1 MPPLRPPSAP
11 ATASSAD
18 SLTLMRAQETLQRS
32 SGDTFFGVDKAE
44 VDRRRRVAEMESEDT
59 QSTFREECE
68 RLQAL
73 HGRWSAVRDDELS
86 STQHWLEQEG
96 VADRADYLDQFRGAH
111 SSDLVVGYDWPAQPT
126 RLGVPVPAVLSSSTT
141 SASASASASASFSAS
156 GVPMAPSFAGQARP
170 PLPSWGGGGEGKGGG
185 EGGDDMSASVN
196 STAAMT
202 MDLDA
207 SQSMDGSMDRS
218 MGGGQ
223 SMNQSMDAASHT
235 STQRR
240 APNMTMSLGRTQ
252 QPATGNGYSM
262 DAVYD
267 PMRVESPATTFHQLN
282 PLRTAGRRGR
292 HLLAAAPMDYHPST
306 NLAAVNDKHRK
317 SLRDMH
323 QPRYAAELTAGRS
336 GSRMYSSAEDIE
348 QLQAG
353 LFKNPLEDD
362 SSEGGGASSSTSNA
376 TPATGGRRRSKPRNV
391 KSGGRA
397 GGGMLAN
404 ATKAK
409 RDRTASQESKGSRG
423 TPARGGGGGGSGG
436 GRGGQRAARVLD
448 EDEQVAVVRI
458 FDVVDWN
465 KAGSVRKRDLLLAL
479 RLDAEASRLATEAGA
494 PFIVRALLRDR
505 QIAQEFKR
513 LGTARTGMITLPEW
527 VKFVQTA
534 ATSADGGGGGGG
546 KGKKVMRDPA
556 LLTGEDPSITALRA
570 ELGDRGLRSG
580 KREMRSLAKPSVAV
594 ARLMEA
600 VALLFGAA
608 PGWKT
613 AQNLLGDEDFLP
625 RLQVS
630 LPLRPGIAS
639 QQGAKLVPLKLFPG
653 EAVLR
658 RVGREYVSSPEF
670 RPPVF
675 KALGGPFA
683 ALLCRWVIA
692 LVGANQRGASTALGA
707 TSGGSGGR
715 GGGMGGMGGVGA
727 RGEVGSVARELSV
740 IRRVFDMADVGRSGR
755 VDMAVLAMAIRTMP
769 DMRPFVKR
777 SQSLRRLFLERP
789 GGVPAAWRLPSK
801 ETKVQDPRGT
811 GRRTVSLDELCEHL
825 EASNAAAAVVAVEGG
840 AT

>member
-1 MPPLRPPSAP
+1 
-11 ATASSAD
+11 
-18 SLTLMRAQETLQRS
+18 
-32 SGDTFFGVDKAE
+32 
-44 VDRRRRVAEMESEDT
+44 
-59 QSTFREECE
+59 
-68 RLQAL
+68 
-73 HGRWSAVRDDELS
+73 
-86 STQHWLEQEG
+86 
-96 VADRADYLDQFRGAH
+96 
-111 SSDLVVGYDWPAQPT
+111 
-126 RLGVPVPAVLSSSTT
+126 
-141 SASASASASASFSAS
+141 
-156 GVPMAPSFAGQARP
+156 MA
-170 PLPSWGGGGEGKGGG
+170 K
-185 EGGDDMSASVN
+185 
-196 STAAMT
+196 
-202 MDLDA
+202 
-207 SQSMDGSMDRS
+207 
-218 MGGGQ
+218 
-223 SMNQSMDAASHT
+223 
-235 STQRR
+235 
-240 APNMTMSLGRTQ
+240 
-252 QPATGNGYSM
+252 
-262 DAVYD
+262 
-267 PMRVESPATTFHQLN
+267 
-282 PLRTAGRRGR
+282 
-292 HLLAAAPMDYHPST
+292 
-306 NLAAVNDKHRK
+306 
-317 SLRDMH
+317 
-323 QPRYAAELTAGRS
+323 
-336 GSRMYSSAEDIE
+336 
-348 QLQAG
+348 
-353 LFKNPLEDD
+353 
-362 SSEGGGASSSTSNA
+362 
-376 TPATGGRRRSKPRNV
+376 
-391 KSGGRA
+391 
-397 GGGMLAN
+397 

-409 RDRTASQESKGSRG
+409 RERTASQASQGSRG
-423 TPARGGGGGGSGG
+423 TPGHGAGHARGGGGDG
-436 GRGGQRAARVLD
+436 GRGGQGAARVLD

-534 ATSADGGGGGGG
+534 AISADGGGGGG
-546 KGKKVMRDPA
+546 KGKKALRNPA

-570 ELGDRGLRSG
+570 ELGDRGLRNG

-692 LVGANQRGASTALGA
+692 LVGANQRGTSTALGA
-707 TSGGSGGR
+707 TSGGGGGR
-715 GGGMGGMGGVGA
+715 GGGMSGGGA

-825 EASNAAAAVVAVEGG
+825 EASNAAAAVVAAEGG